1 VFKLIEKITTKITPY
16 GQGLTPAHQNVP
28 PLYRGELASFSLLE
42 GSPMG
47 GVKKKYQKKSIV

>member
-1 VFKLIEKITTKITPY
+1 VFKLIEKITTKINTVRA
-16 GQGLTPAHQNVP
+16 GFTPAHQNVP

-47 GVKKKYQKKSIV
+47 GVEKKYQKKSIV